1 MNAVLELEVNSF
13 RNLVGHFVLLSY
25 IRGEVVP

>member
-1 MNAVLELEVNSF
+1 MNAVFELEVNSF
-13 RNLVGHFVLLSY
+13 RNLVGDFVLLSC